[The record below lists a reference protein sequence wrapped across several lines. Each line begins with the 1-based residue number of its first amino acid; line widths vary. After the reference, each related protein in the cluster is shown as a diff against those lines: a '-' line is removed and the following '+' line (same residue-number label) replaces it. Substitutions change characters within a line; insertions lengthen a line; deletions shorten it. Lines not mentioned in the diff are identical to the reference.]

1 MPDNPKN
8 LLVNWKG
15 PAGCLATDR
24 IMVDGCKVGYM
35 YREKPDEG
43 MPDSGWRFTAGDESA
58 EYMTDPDRA
67 GIYSIN
73 TVCNIDPDI
82 IPLLDS
88 PYGTAWLRDET
99 GHFRQVPLDPGE
111 NGPLQ

>member
-1 MPDNPKN
+1 
-8 LLVNWKG
+8 
-15 PAGCLATDR
+15 
-24 IMVDGCKVGYM
+24 
-35 YREKPDEG
+35 